1 MKLASLSRRAAAAL
15 LAAAVLCT
23 TALPVFGA
31 DEAPAVNDLP
41 KEEVIYGKLAAD
53 GSVQSIYAVNHFEA
67 SMPSTTLRPLP
78 ATPSPTTAITPP
90 FAT

>member
-67 SMPSTTLRPLP
+67 SAGDTI
-78 ATPSPTTAITPP
+78 PTTAITPP
-90 FAT
+90 SAT